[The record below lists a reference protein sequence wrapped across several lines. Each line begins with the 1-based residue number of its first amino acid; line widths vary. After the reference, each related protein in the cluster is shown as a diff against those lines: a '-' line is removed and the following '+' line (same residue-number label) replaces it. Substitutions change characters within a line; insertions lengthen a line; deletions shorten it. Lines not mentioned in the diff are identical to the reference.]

1 VASVTFLKLLKGNI
15 VNLNLSN
22 SGGSGNYIRFSPQ
35 ANAWSNQDGE
45 FILEKFVFDYEN
57 LETGWMHIAVGIFEF
72 IPDAALGQ
80 KGAQPSADHKRGFKA
95 TFYNKTMGVAEFSA
109 NGAGANM
116 GIDALWKQIQAQSPV
131 DHAGKLPVVQYT
143 GSRPEKVGKG
153 TTRVPEFQVT
163 GWVARPAALQEGAGA
178 DSEFDEPVPVPIPKQ
193 VVKPEPT
200 PIKAKPAPT
209 PVDDDE
215 MFS

>member
-1 VASVTFLKLLKGNI
+1 VTSVTFLKLLKGNI

-163 GWVARPAALQEGAGA
+163 GWVARPAALSDDNSGG
-178 DSEFDEPVPVPIPKQ
+178 FDPEISAPVPV
-193 VVKPEPT
+193 KPAPS

>member
-1 VASVTFLKLLKGNI
+1 M
-15 VNLNLSN
+15 NLNLSN
-22 SGGSGNYIRFSPQ
+22 SGGGNGNYIRFSPQ

-80 KGAQPSADHKRGFKA
+80 KGAQPSAGHKRGFRA

-116 GIDALWKQIQAQSPV
+116 GIDALWKQVQAQASANPN
-131 DHAGKLPVVQYT
+131 KLPVVEYK

-163 GWVARPAALQEGAGA
+163 GWVARPAALQEGASA
-178 DSEFDEPVPVPIPKQ
+178 DSEFDPPAPVPV
-193 VVKPEPT
+193 
-200 PIKAKPAPT
+200 KPAPT
-209 PVDDDE
+209 PVKAKPAPSPVMDDDE

>member
-1 VASVTFLKLLKGNI
+1 M
-15 VNLNLSN
+15 NLNLSN

-45 FILEKFVFDYEN
+45 FVLEKFVFDYEN
-57 LETGWMHIAVGIFEF
+57 LQTGWMFIATGIFEF
-72 IPDAALGQ
+72 NADDSLGR
-80 KGAQPSADHKRGFKA
+80 KGAQPTPEHKRGFKA

-116 GIDALWKQIQAQSPV
+116 GLESLYKQVQAQ
-131 DHAGKLPVVQYT
+131 AGANLGKLPVVEYT

-153 TTRVPEFQVT
+153 STRVPEFTVT
-163 GWVARPAALQEGAGA
+163 GWVARPAALQEGAA
-178 DSEFDEPVPVPIPKQ
+178 PEYVQPSTQ
-193 VVKPEPT
+193 VQAPS
-200 PIKAKPAPT
+200 KPAPSK
-209 PVDDDE
+209 PAPSKPAPSLDDDE

>member
-1 VASVTFLKLLKGNI
+1 M
-15 VNLNLSN
+15 NLNLSN

-45 FILEKFVFDYEN
+45 FVLEKFVFDHEN
-57 LETGWMHIAVGIFEF
+57 LQTGWMLIAVGVYEF
-72 IPDAALGQ
+72 QPDESLGR
-80 KGAQPSADHKRGFKA
+80 KAAQPSPEHKRGFKA

-116 GIDALWKQIQAQSPV
+116 GLEGLWKQVQAQAGAN
-131 DHAGKLPVVQYT
+131 AGKLPAVEYT

-153 TTRVPEFQVT
+153 STRVPEFTVT
-163 GWVARPAALQEGAGA
+163 GWVARPAALQEGAVA
-178 DSEFDEPVPVPIPKQ
+178 EPEFSAPAPS
-193 VVKPEPT
+193 
-200 PIKAKPAPT
+200 AKPAPT
-209 PVDDDE
+209 PVKAKPAPAPSLDDDE